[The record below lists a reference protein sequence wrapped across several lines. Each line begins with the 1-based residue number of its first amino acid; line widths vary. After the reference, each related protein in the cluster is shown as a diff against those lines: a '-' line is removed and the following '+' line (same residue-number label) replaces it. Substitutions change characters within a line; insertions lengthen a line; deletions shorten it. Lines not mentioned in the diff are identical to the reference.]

1 MRYKFKEDLSF
12 NHILTKEHIQKS
24 KEGMKNI
31 YNETYY
37 EHDDCV
43 RIAYEF
49 LSAQPVLSQAP
60 PRHKR
65 GLFYSLKSMI
75 EHWAG
80 RYVSTDDVKLAA
92 KILGLKGTYPFY
104 NIPIAK
110 TRPLKSR
117 LTNIKE
123 AFTQRE
129 SYNDCYDEYFKCDE
143 V

>member
-1 MRYKFKEDLSF
+1 ME
-12 NHILTKEHIQKS
+12 HELTKERIQQA
-24 KEGMKNI
+24 KESI
-31 YNETYY
+31 RYTEYSPHH

-49 LSAQPVLSQAP
+49 LSAQPVLSQPP

-65 GLFYSLKSMI
+65 GLFYSLKSII

-92 KILGLKGTYPFY
+92 RILGLKGEYPFY

-110 TRPLKSR
+110 TRPLTSR

-129 SYNDCYDEYFKCDE
+129 SYNNCYAEHFKYE
-143 V
+143 EK